1 MAAAVLT
8 EKVSAAG
15 STQGVSWGD
24 SQGPTG
30 ARGGGDAW
38 VLGQGGV
45 GAVESGSAVR
55 ARRGLVGRGGYRP
68 GQPREKQTSPANRRP
83 PLSQVLASSAQEE
96 QPLAAAEELS
106 AQKREQ
112 RLRKFR
118 ELHLKRVSRC

>member
-24 SQGPTG
+24 LQGPTG

-38 VLGQGGV
+38 VLGRGGV
-45 GAVESGSAVR
+45 HTVESGSAVR
-55 ARRGLVGRGGYRP
+55 ARRGLSGPAGIGLGSPGRSRARP
-68 GQPREKQTSPANRRP
+68 ASSRP
-83 PLSQVLASSAQEE
+83 SLSQVLASGAKEE